1 MHSVIQGVPRL
12 CMASLKVS
20 QHCSQGNYH
29 LYLTATTLQ
38 IAAQVNM
45 HLFALLLLLA
55 STVTAQFQFFE
66 QMFGGQG
73 GHHHQSQPQNM
84 PSDASWYQQQYEA
97 GKHLRAAHLPSPL
110 AF

>member
-1 MHSVIQGVPRL
+1 
-12 CMASLKVS
+12 MAFLKVS

-73 GHHHQSQPQNM
+73 GHHQQSQPQNM
-84 PSDASWYQQQYEA
+84 PSDSSWYQQQYEA
-97 GKHLRAAHLPSPL
+97 GESYHTTFMRSRSCKLKDDDES
-110 AF
+110 